1 MRRRLGSA
9 ARSCLVA
16 ALGFV
21 LACQGPRWRA
31 ADPANPDQQVCAVGS
46 VRVISKYG
54 DGTIVLTLAPEGDG
68 RKLLATGQEMLPCGF
83 APEGKDVFTE
93 LLAKVEL
100 GMRVE
105 VCGYFV
111 ADMRNGGSHAI
122 HATSLDR
129 FPGQ

>member
-1 MRRRLGSA
+1 M
-9 ARSCLVA
+9 
-16 ALGFV
+16 
-21 LACQGPRWRA
+21 
-31 ADPANPDQQVCAVGS
+31 
-46 VRVISKYG
+46 SKHA
-54 DGTIVLTLAPEGDG
+54 DGTVVLTLAPEGDG
-68 RKLLATGQEMLPCGF
+68 RRLLAPGQGMLPCEF
-83 APEGKDVFTE
+83 APDRQDVFAE